1 MYLFPY
7 YAIIILQNL
16 YESEQ
21 AQAQKMRGKNMA
33 KYKFS
38 NKLMFALVM
47 QDEEICAEFIQRL
60 FPGKKVQSIT
70 FPNDI
75 KITPE
80 KTIVTGVLSKSVRL
94 DVLFEGEKEVYDI
107 EMQVE
112 KEPELPKRSRYYHT
126 SMDTHFLK
134 KGRPYKD
141 LKPSYV
147 IFICMKDPFEMGEAI
162 YQFQMI
168 DKNLQLQ
175 LNDETYTIIL
185 AIDCPK
191 GKIPKELETFFTYVE
206 REEVDENDDFVKRI
220 HEKVEEVN
228 RDTEVTE
235 IMTIEEEMNIRWH
248 YGYDE
253 GEAAGL
259 EKGRSEGEA
268 IGAAQEKREIAKSMI
283 EEGIA
288 KEVIEKITGLSAEEV
303 EAL

>member
-1 MYLFPY
+1 MNR
-7 YAIIILQNL
+7 AG
-16 YESEQ
+16 
-21 AQAQKMRGKNMA
+21 AQARKWRKNMA

-60 FPGKKVQSIT
+60 FPGKK
-70 FPNDI
+70 
-75 KITPE
+75 E
-80 KTIVTGVLSKSVRL
+80 K
-94 DVLFEGEKEVYDI
+94 D
-107 EMQVE
+107 
-112 KEPELPKRSRYYHT
+112 
-126 SMDTHFLK
+126 
-134 KGRPYKD
+134 YKD

-175 LNDETYTIIL
+175 LDDETYTIIL

-259 EKGRSEGEA
+259 EKGRSEGV
-268 IGAAQEKREIAKSMI
+268 AQEKREIAKNLKDLGVGTAEI
-283 EEGIA
+283 IKA
-288 KEVIEKITGLSAEEV
+288 TGLSAEEL
-303 EAL
+303 ATL